1 MKKLAAMWQDL
12 PASDRQRYDEIAEV
26 DKIRYLLKAMNI
38 IYYRILIDF
47 SSHDT
52 YFFGRYLREMARYT
66 GPMHV
71 PNKRIKKPAGA
82 PKRAMSSFLSFSQ
95 LMRPEIRAQ
104 HPNLKNT
111 DVSSVLAQKWHEA
124 SEEEKRPHIQRELKD
139 REKYHRDMARWKE
152 DEHDRSEANK
162 AQRLA
167 EVADFDEP
175 TRYQSSLDGPL
186 SKATCPSMWAAM
198 IDLNETGDAVSGSP
212 VFDEA
217 MEGFWDVEEEK
228 VEGLLQNFAYTS
240 AESSN
245 PSGSNPSLHS
255 MLIDTHNLVKSQ
267 RLVKRAKQS
276 KALETMTVLQQP
288 MQSTTDIVPT
298 ARQLEVQ
305 QRRQVQQQ
313 QYHMYQ
319 QHIMNQKLKCDR
331 RDEPEGFSG
340 AFTDEGKSVKGIGI
354 AGETSR
360 GPMMSA
366 GDILEGSRLQLQYA
380 ANHRQS
386 AWEAQQQ
393 YLQPGYQG
401 MQGLRSTE
409 LLSEPP
415 TSGLPMI
422 SPYAQGYPRPSSER
436 FYYGSRSYN
445 DMSTIQTSQTPGSH
459 LPATRMPLPSAPPPP
474 PSSSSSTSATPSMRA
489 FQFEEQDQ
497 HSVMQT
503 LMAVHR
509 ATASKA
515 GDSETLRSLD
525 RIQMVQGQVQ
535 QQQGHH
541 STDLRT
547 PLESKARIHHSQPLD
562 TRPNAYNKS
571 NQLQPLPQVQCNEGF
586 VPLTVQQQERQ
597 NQTERMQLTDRQAKQ
612 IQHMLLLQQLEQDE
626 QNHQHSSSLES
637 ACSERSSAS
646 SYIP

>member
-1 MKKLAAMWQDL
+1 
-12 PASDRQRYDEIAEV
+12 
-26 DKIRYLLKAMNI
+26 
-38 IYYRILIDF
+38 
-47 SSHDT
+47 
-52 YFFGRYLREMARYT
+52 
-66 GPMHV
+66 MHV

-124 SEEEKRPHIQRELKD
+124 SDEEKRPHIQRELKD

-167 EVADFDEP
+167 EVAISEES
-175 TRYQSSLDGPL
+175 TRYQSSLDGPI
-186 SKATCPSMWAAM
+186 SRATCPSMWAAM
-198 IDLNETGDAVSGSP
+198 IDLNETEDAVSGSP

-217 MEGFWDVEEEK
+217 MEGFWDVEEEE
-228 VEGLLQNFAYTS
+228 VEGLLQNFAVTS
-240 AESSN
+240 AESST
-245 PSGSNPSLHS
+245 PSGGSNPSLHS
-255 MLIDTHNLVKSQ
+255 MLVDTHNLVKSQ
-267 RLVKRAKQS
+267 RLVKRAKQR
-276 KALETMTVLQQP
+276 KALETMNVLQPP
-288 MQSTTDIVPT
+288 MQSPSDVAPT
-298 ARQLEVQ
+298 PRQLEVLQ
-305 QRRQVQQQ
+305 KRQVQQQ
-313 QYHMYQ
+313 QYQMYQ
-319 QHIMNQKLKCDR
+319 QHILNQKMKCDR
-331 RDEPEGFSG
+331 RDDIEGYIG
-340 AFTDEGKSVKGIGI
+340 VLPDDGRLIKG
-354 AGETSR
+354 EMSR

-380 ANHRQS
+380 ANHRPS

-401 MQGLRSTE
+401 MQGLRSSE
-409 LLSEPP
+409 VISEPP
-415 TSGLPMI
+415 SSSLPVM
-422 SPYAQGYPRPSSER
+422 SPYAQGYPRPSTER
-436 FYYGSRSYN
+436 FYYGTRPYN
-445 DMSTIQTSQTPGSH
+445 DVSTVQTSQPPLGPYV
-459 LPATRMPLPSAPPPP
+459 PAARMPP
-474 PSSSSSTSATPSMRA
+474 PSSSSCSSSSSSSSAQPMRA

-525 RIQMVQGQVQ
+525 RIQTVQGQVQ
-535 QQQGHH
+535 HQGQVQGHQ
-541 STDLRT
+541 STELRM
-547 PLESKARIHHSQPLD
+547 PMESKVRMHHPQPLD
-562 TRPNAYNKS
+562 SRPISYGKAPQS
-571 NQLQPLPQVQCNEGF
+571 QPMPMPMPQVQAQCNEGF

-597 NQTERMQLTDRQAKQ
+597 NQTERMQLNDRQAKQ

-637 ACSERSSAS
+637 ACSERSSAP
-646 SYIP
+646 SYIPQV

>member
-1 MKKLAAMWQDL
+1 
-12 PASDRQRYDEIAEV
+12 
-26 DKIRYLLKAMNI
+26 
-38 IYYRILIDF
+38 
-47 SSHDT
+47 
-52 YFFGRYLREMARYT
+52 MARYT

-71 PNKRIKKPAGA
+71 PNKRIKKPVGA

-124 SEEEKRPHIQRELKD
+124 SDEEKRPHIQRELKD

-152 DEHDRSEANK
+152 EEHDRSEANK

-167 EVADFDEP
+167 EVAISEES
-175 TRYQSSLDGPL
+175 TRYQSSLDGPI
-186 SKATCPSMWAAM
+186 SRATCPSMWAAM

-217 MEGFWDVEEEK
+217 MEGFWDVEEEE
-228 VEGLLQNFAYTS
+228 VEGLLQNFAVTS
-240 AESSN
+240 AESST
-245 PSGSNPSLHS
+245 PSGGSNPSLHS
-255 MLIDTHNLVKSQ
+255 MLVDTHNLVKSQ
-267 RLVKRAKQS
+267 RLVKRAKQR
-276 KALETMTVLQQP
+276 KALETMNVLQPP
-288 MQSTTDIVPT
+288 MQSPSDVAPT
-298 ARQLEVQ
+298 PRQLEVL

-313 QYHMYQ
+313 QYLMYQ
-319 QHIMNQKLKCDR
+319 QHILNQKMKCDR
-331 RDEPEGFSG
+331 RDDIEGYIGVLSDDG
-340 AFTDEGKSVKGIGI
+340 RLIKG
-354 AGETSR
+354 EMSR

-380 ANHRQS
+380 ANHRPF

-401 MQGLRSTE
+401 MQGLRSSE
-409 LLSEPP
+409 VISEPL
-415 TSGLPMI
+415 SSSLPMM
-422 SPYAQGYPRPSSER
+422 SPYAQGYPRPSTER
-436 FYYGSRSYN
+436 FYYGTRPYN
-445 DMSTIQTSQTPGSH
+445 DVSTVQTTQPPLGQYV
-459 LPATRMPLPSAPPPP
+459 PAARMP
-474 PSSSSSTSATPSMRA
+474 PSSSCSSSSSSSSAQPMRA

-535 QQQGHH
+535 HQGQGQVQGHQ
-541 STDLRT
+541 STDLRISM
-547 PLESKARIHHSQPLD
+547 ESKVRMHHPQPLD
-562 TRPNAYNKS
+562 SRPISYGKAPQS
-571 NQLQPLPQVQCNEGF
+571 QPMPMPQVQAQCNEGF

-637 ACSERSSAS
+637 ACSERSGAP